1 MVSKITET
9 NADKSKKNVEETKQ
23 ADGSTTK
30 TVTKVSAGGS
40 AKMTVT
46 AETPAADDKEAKKTE
61 FVYSMTESGKAK
73 LVKVT
78 TDEAEITIPAVITI
92 NGVKCKVVT
101 IGKSAFK
108 GNTSI
113 TKVVLGKYVETIGTK
128 AFAGLKDLNEISISS
143 SKLSKVSKSAFA
155 KISKDAKFYIKAK
168 KSACKAI
175 AALITKS
182 GVKKVNYERV
192 K

>member
-1 MVSKITET
+1 
-9 NADKSKKNVEETKQ
+9 
-23 ADGSTTK
+23 
-30 TVTKVSAGGS
+30 
-40 AKMTVT
+40 
-46 AETPAADDKEAKKTE
+46 
-61 FVYSMTESGKAK
+61 
-73 LVKVT
+73 
-78 TDEAEITIPAVITI
+78 
-92 NGVKCKVVT
+92 CRVVT

-113 TKVVLGKYVETIGTK
+113 TKIVMGKYVETIGTK
-128 AFAGLKDLNEISISS
+128 AFAGLKNLNEISISS

-175 AALITKS
+175 ATLITKS

>member
-1 MVSKITET
+1 
-9 NADKSKKNVEETKQ
+9 
-23 ADGSTTK
+23 
-30 TVTKVSAGGS
+30 
-40 AKMTVT
+40 MTVT

-78 TDEAEITIPAVITI
+78 TDEAEITIPATVTI
-92 NGVKCKVVT
+92 NGIKCKVVT
-101 IGKSAFK
+101 IGKSALK

-113 TKVVLGKYVETIGTK
+113 TKIVIGKYVETIGTK

-143 SKLSKVSKSAFA
+143 SKLSKVSKSAFY

-168 KSACKAI
+168 KSACKDI